1 MKKNK
6 RKYSV
11 TWQQNLNSWCVEVWD
26 SYDNYVK
33 VYEETYPEAY
43 EFMHEWWADEEKRKH
58 EQEIH
63 GKAVLAMQKLDKEA
77 GILKGNYD
85 GLD

>member
-6 RKYSV
+6 RKYNITYSKSLDS
-11 TWQQNLNSWCVEVWD
+11 WQVQVWD
-26 SYDNYVK
+26 CYDNYCE
-33 VYEETYPEAY
+33 VYEETYPQAY
-43 EFMHEWWADEEKRKH
+43 EFMCEWWADEEKRKH
-58 EQEIH
+58 EHEIR
-63 GKAVLAMQKLDKEA
+63 GKAVLAMQKLDREA

>member
-1 MKKNK
+1 MKNK
-6 RKYSV
+6 RKYNIK
-11 TWQQNLNSWCVEVWD
+11 WQPKLNSWQVQVWD
-26 SYDNYVK
+26 SHGSYCE
-33 VYEETYPEAY
+33 VYEETYPQAY
-43 EFMHEWWADEEKRKH
+43 EFMCEWWAGEEKRKH

-63 GKAVLAMQKLDKEA
+63 SKAVLEMQKLDKKA